1 MPVSNDYN
9 DYVLEL
15 LAPVEATSRR
25 MFGGLGIFRD
35 GLMFALVAD
44 DRLFF
49 KTDESNLGEFQAAG
63 AEPFA
68 YGKSGKNKSV
78 GYHEVPAE
86 VIEDAEQL
94 TDWARR
100 SIDVAVRADAAKPPS
115 ARKAGR
121 RRA

>member
-1 MPVSNDYN
+1 MPVSDGYR

-15 LAPVEATSRR
+15 LAPVEATARR

-35 GLMFALVAD
+35 GMMFALVAD

-49 KTDESNLGEFQAAG
+49 KTDNSNLGEFQAAS

-68 YGKSGKNKSV
+68 YEKSGKKMSM
-78 GYHEVPAE
+78 GYHEVPAD
-86 VIEDAEQL
+86 VIEDADIL
-94 TDWARR
+94 NGWAWRA
-100 SIDVAVRADAAKPPS
+100 IDVAVRADVAKPPS

-121 RRA
+121 PRS